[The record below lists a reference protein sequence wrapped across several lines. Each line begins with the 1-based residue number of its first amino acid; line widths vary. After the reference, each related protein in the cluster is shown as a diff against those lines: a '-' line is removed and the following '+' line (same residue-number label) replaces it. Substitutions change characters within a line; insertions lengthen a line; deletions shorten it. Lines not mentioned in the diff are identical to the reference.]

1 MITYPGIITN
11 NEPDGM
17 FTGVDAECRG
27 GLLRPGS
34 LASPQPQNERSS

>member
-11 NEPDGM
+11 NEADGM
-17 FTGVDAECRG
+17 FTGVVAESRG

-34 LASPQPQNERSS
+34 LAVP